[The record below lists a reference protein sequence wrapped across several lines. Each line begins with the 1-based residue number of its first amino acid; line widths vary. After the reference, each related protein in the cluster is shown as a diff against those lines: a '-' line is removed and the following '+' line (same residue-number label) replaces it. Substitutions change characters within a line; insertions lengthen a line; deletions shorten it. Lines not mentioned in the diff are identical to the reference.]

1 MYIPSFSINRLFLKG
16 NQGLFRELS
25 RKAVWIF
32 LFVGIVFFLSTCS
45 GCNQK
50 PPAPVVTPFHSSWQ
64 FKKTTDTVWHAA
76 RVPGTVHTDLYFDS
90 LIPNPFYGANEA
102 KLQWIGK
109 TDWLY
114 RTQFDVPEK
123 VFGKKHIALVFK
135 GLDTYATVTLNG
147 KVILQADN
155 MFRTWRAEVKK
166 LLRKKGNVLTV
177 LFRSPLA
184 VNRKRAENE
193 PYVLPA
199 DNDRGKLKVSVFTR
213 KAPYQFG
220 WDWGP
225 RFVTCSIWRPV
236 FWEAWNKVKIND
248 FQIFQQKVSKNQAK
262 LYAAITIRSSTK
274 TMATVRLLQND
285 TLLNTKKLE
294 LLKGIN
300 SVRIPFS
307 VPHPKLWWT
316 NGLGKPWL
324 YRYKV
329 QLLQNG
335 VPADE
340 KTVRFGI
347 RTLEIVQK
355 TDSMGSSFYVKL
367 NGVPVFMKGAN
378 YIPQDNFL
386 PRVTPARY
394 RRLIEDAKR
403 VHMNML
409 RVWGGGIY
417 ENDEFY
423 NLCDENGILVW
434 QDFMFAC
441 SFYPGDSAFLNNVKQ
456 EAVDNVKRL
465 RNHPCLAL
473 WCGNNEVQVAWDRWG
488 YQKKYH
494 YTKAQ
499 SDEIVSNYNKLFHKL
514 LPEVVQQYDS
524 GRFYWPSSPNSAP
537 EGWGQEAKTGDMH
550 YWGVWWGKAPFSAY
564 ERNVGRFMSEY
575 GFQSLPAYA
584 TIARFAPD
592 TSRYLVSPVMR
603 AHNKHPVGYQT
614 INAYMQRDFRIPKSF
629 KDYILVSQLLQSEGM
644 KTAIEAHRRARPW
657 CMGSLYWQLDDCWPV
672 VSWSGIDY
680 YGRWKALHYRLQQ
693 LFAPVLVSPVYQN
706 RKLKVFLVSDLLQST
721 PVRLQLRLMD
731 FYGKTLWQM
740 SETLQMDANASRMVF
755 SAPFGDRVK
764 KYGPEKIFLHASV
777 FQGDSLLAENNLF
790 FAKPKK
796 LALPHP
802 EIKYTFQEDG
812 RHTLLTLSSPV
823 FVRYVALLYPEDT
836 GVFSDNY
843 FSLLPGKSKTIRINL
858 KHAEALFNSG
868 KIRFKALY

>member
-1 MYIPSFSINRLFLKG
+1 MAFLLKNLNFVLMKNFFIRFPGSPAFSGFVLAFAFGLLLMWAGCGKRSLPEVVRLPLQPKWEFRADSNRI
-16 NQGLFRELS
+16 
-25 RKAVWIF
+25 WY
-32 LFVGIVFFLSTCS
+32 
-45 GCNQK
+45 
-50 PPAPVVTPFHSSWQ
+50 PAT
-64 FKKTTDTVWHAA
+64 
-76 RVPGTVHTDLYFDS
+76 VPGTVHTDLYHDS
-90 LIPNPFYGANEA
+90 LIPNPFYGTNEA

-109 TDWLY
+109 KDWLY
-114 RTQFDVPEK
+114 RTQFDVPEE
-123 VFGKKHIALVFK
+123 VFDKKHIALVFK
-135 GLDTYATVTLNG
+135 GLDTYATVSLNG
-147 KVILQADN
+147 KVILRADN

-177 LFRSPLA
+177 LFRSPLE
-184 VNRKRAENE
+184 VNRKRAEHE

-225 RFVTCSIWRPV
+225 RFVTCGIWRPV
-236 FWEAWNKVKIND
+236 FWEAWDEAKIND
-248 FQIFQQKVSKNQAK
+248 FQIFQQKVSKSKAR
-262 LYAAITIRSSTK
+262 LYGEITIRTAANGF
-274 TMATVRLLQND
+274 ATLRLLQND
-285 TLLNTKKLE
+285 TLLKKEKLVLHKGTNT
-294 LLKGIN
+294 
-300 SVRIPFS
+300 VRIPFT
-307 VPHPKLWWT
+307 VIRPKLWWT

-324 YRYKV
+324 YRYQV
-329 QLLQNG
+329 QLLQNS
-335 VPADE
+335 VPVDK

-355 TDSMGSSFYVKL
+355 PDSIGRSFYVKL

-386 PRVTPARY
+386 PLVTPVRY
-394 RRLIEDAKR
+394 RRLIEAAKR

-423 NLCDENGILVW
+423 DMCDENGILVW

-441 SFYPGDSAFLNNVKQ
+441 SFYPGDSTFLNNVKQ
-456 EAVDNVKRL
+456 EAIDNVKWL

-499 SDEIVSNYNKLFHKL
+499 SDEIVSNYNKLFHRL
-514 LPEVVQQYDS
+514 LPSVVQQYDS

-537 EGWGQEAKTGDMH
+537 EGWRQEAQTGDMH

-564 ERNVGRFMSEY
+564 EKNVGRFMSEY

-603 AHNKHPVGYQT
+603 AHNKHPVGYET
-614 INAYMQRDFRIPKSF
+614 INAYMQRDFRVPKSF
-629 KDYILVSQLLQSEGM
+629 KDYILVSQLLQTEGM

-680 YGRWKALHYRLQQ
+680 YGHWKALHYRLQQ
-693 LFAPVLVSPVYQN
+693 LFGPVLVSLVYQN
-706 RKLKVFLVSDLLQST
+706 QKLKVFLVSDLLQRRQ
-721 PVRLQLRLMD
+721 VRLQLRLMD
-731 FYGKTLWQM
+731 FYGKTLWQKTKNLKM
-740 SETLQMDANASRMVF
+740 AADTSQIVF
-755 SAPFGDRVK
+755 SDSFGGLLKRF
-764 KYGPEKIFLHASV
+764 GPDKIFLHAAV
-777 FQGDSLLAENNLF
+777 YREDSLLAENNLF
-790 FAKPKK
+790 FAKPKN
-796 LALPHP
+796 LLLPRP
-802 EIKYTFQEDG
+802 EIKYTFQNAGE
-812 RHTLLTLSSPV
+812 HTLLTLTSSV
-823 FVRYVALLYPEDT
+823 FVRYVALLYPGDT

-843 FSLLPGKSKTIRINL
+843 FSLLPGQSKTVRIKL
-858 KHAEALFNSG
+858 KQAEVLFNRG
-868 KIRFKALY
+868 EICFRALY